1 MRGARGASPSSAP
14 GSGLLRG
21 ASPSRRA
28 SRAKRK
34 PRQAKRRGRI
44 RKERTSNRGP
54 GVRRYDKARIRRTR
68 ALCTA
73 VRLARYGERLVCVR
87 YRYDSATGRRVKTAE
102 LIVQDIAWAGRAR
115 KPRRNDHDL
124 VGVRIDWK
132 ESELRA
138 AVKRAGGIWRPRQ
151 RLWEL
156 SWDAVRT
163 LGCTAGSSKNLPGQS

>member
-1 MRGARGASPSSAP
+1 MEIRLTLRP
-14 GSGLLRG
+14 GMAGTKKL
-21 ASPSRRA
+21 
-28 SRAKRK
+28 
-34 PRQAKRRGRI
+34 
-44 RKERTSNRGP
+44 
-54 GVRRYDKARIRRTR
+54 
-68 ALCTA
+68 
-73 VRLARYGERLVCVR
+73 LARYGERLVCVR

-138 AVKRAGGIWRPRQ
+138 AVKRAGGISRPRQ

-163 LGCTAGSSKNLPGQS
+163 LGLHGRVVEESSGTKRNSNI

>member
-1 MRGARGASPSSAP
+1 MAGTKK
-14 GSGLLRG
+14 L
-21 ASPSRRA
+21 
-28 SRAKRK
+28 
-34 PRQAKRRGRI
+34 
-44 RKERTSNRGP
+44 
-54 GVRRYDKARIRRTR
+54 
-68 ALCTA
+68 
-73 VRLARYGERLVCVR
+73 LARYGERLVCVR

-163 LGCTAGSSKNLPGQS
+163 LGLHGRVVEESSGTKRNSTI